1 MYNGHGGDIYSYG
14 DITDFS
20 ANINPL
26 EVPPRISEAVVSGVH
41 ALCNYPDWS
50 CRELREK
57 IAQKLGCAAED
68 VICGNGAADLIFSIA
83 YAYRPKKALLVSPCF
98 AEYEAALRAAD
109 AKIEYHEL
117 TADNA
122 FALTDAFEKQLTED
136 LDMVFLCV
144 PNNPTGAVIDKK
156 RLIRIADICEK
167 KHILLILDEC
177 FNEFL
182 EMPEKY
188 SMSDKISG
196 RKYLVIL
203 NSFTKMFALAG
214 LRLGY
219 AVSCNHAL
227 FEKIY
232 NGRQPWSVSTLA
244 QNAGLAALEQT
255 AFVTASRKYLQEERK
270 YLAEGLAALGCR
282 VFEGYANFI
291 FFYSVKD
298 LKERLL
304 QKGFLIRD
312 CSNYNG
318 LTKGYYRIAVKRHED
333 NVKLIEAI
341 RLIYL
346 EEKEVSW
353 CIL

>member
-26 EVPPRISEAVVSGVH
+26 EMPTEIADAVLSGVQS
-41 ALCNYPDWS
+41 LGSYPDWS
-50 CRELREK
+50 CRELRGK

-98 AEYEAALRAAD
+98 AEYEAALRAID
-109 AKIEYHEL
+109 AEIVYHEL
-117 TADNA
+117 SADND
-122 FALTDAFEKQLTED
+122 FALTDAFEKQLTAD
-136 LDMVFLCV
+136 LDITFLCV
-144 PNNPTGAVIDKK
+144 PNNPTGAVIDKE
-156 RLIRIADICEK
+156 RLTKIADICAEN
-167 KHILLILDEC
+167 HILFVLDEC

-188 SMSDKISG
+188 SMLDNISG
-196 RKYLVIL
+196 REQLVIL
-203 NSFTKMFALAG
+203 KSFTKMFALAG
-214 LRLGY
+214 MRLGY
-219 AVSCNHAL
+219 AVSCNYAL

-232 NGRQPWSVSTLA
+232 SVRQPWTVSTLA
-244 QNAGLAALEQT
+244 QRAGLAALEQT
-255 AFVTASRKYLQEERK
+255 AFVTAARKYLQEERK
-270 YLAEGLAALGCR
+270 YLAEELEALGCR

-291 FFYSVKD
+291 FFYAAED

-312 CSNYNG
+312 CGNYRG
-318 LTKGYYRIAVKRHED
+318 LTRGYYRIAVKLHED
-333 NVKLIEAI
+333 NVRLIEAV
-341 RLIYL
+341 
-346 EEKEVSW
+346 KE
-353 CIL
+353 IFN